1 MDKIIHLDEH
11 GNLPLSSNQ
20 MRLWIIYQQDKL
32 DPTYNLQIAFHL
44 KGAVD
49 IEILRQSMDT
59 LFKRHHSLFSVFKKR
74 DGIPYIS
81 ISPLPVVV
89 ELIDSSDL
97 PQESAREKILSFAG
111 DQSRIPF
118 DIENGPLFRIFLL
131 KESEQSY
138 FFCAIIH
145 HIIFDGF
152 SRRLF
157 VEELNRIYTGLKSGL
172 DDPIEPL
179 KFHSYDF
186 AALEK
191 EELAPD
197 KEKEL
202 IDYWKENLKECPP
215 ELKFPYDFPRSKHS
229 RGMGFRERFQI
240 SQENSQK
247 LRAFVKDSDTSVF
260 NALLSVMG
268 ILFQKSTGMNDICIG
283 IPVSNRRYAPSFK
296 ILGFFVDT
304 IPIRYVIDEANTF
317 REYLVRSTDVFKKA
331 VQNLLPFDKIVK
343 ALQPERIQGLNPFFQ
358 ISFSWINNFTIPMDL
373 GGITGER
380 VTIPKS
386 VSSFDITFFMW
397 ENGDLIEGEIEY
409 NIDLFSHDTIIRLR
423 DNFLT
428 LVKNL
433 VENPES
439 SIGSLPMIS
448 DEDRRMIDS
457 FNETQTIYPRDKT
470 IIQLFEEQVELFH
483 NKKALVFNDFTL
495 TYGEL
500 NEKTNQLSRA
510 LRNLGTGVND
520 PVCILLDRS
529 ADMIVAIFGILK
541 AGGAYVPIDPDYPR
555 QRKNFIIKDS
565 GCKILITKDKYIK
578 EIDDEIVKLS
588 FDSLD
593 LNIFEKSNIEGINGP
608 TDVAYIIYTSGTTGT
623 PKGSLIPHRGVVRL
637 VKHSCY
643 IEFTPED
650 NVLLVAAIV
659 FDASTEEIFGAL
671 LNGSTL
677 FIADKAT
684 ILDPK
689 ELGELLAE
697 NNITLTDIGAG
708 LFMQIAE
715 SHSEIFYKLKILI
728 LGGEVLS
735 APHVNKVR
743 KMNPSLIV
751 FNAYGPTEN
760 SCNSTAYKI
769 EKDFDSNIPIGK
781 PICNSTAYIFDK
793 YMNYQPIGIIGE
805 LYVGGDGLSKGYLNR
820 DDLNKK
826 SFVDHPYFP
835 GKRLYKTGDLARWIP
850 DGNIEFFGRM
860 DNQLKIRGIRIELE
874 EIESVL
880 CEIEGIKEAVVKPIK
895 LSLNDIRLVAF
906 LNVIEDFRVDYK
918 LVDTKLRSKL
928 PSYMVPSV
936 FKTVDSFPITING
949 KIDRKALL
957 IDFTEFNTE
966 EKEAYLEELSAT
978 QLKILKIWQDLIKI
992 KSIGI
997 DENFFDAGGTS
1008 FLAMQVVDRIE
1019 KEFHINLSLR
1029 SFFESP
1035 QIRSLAELTD
1045 LKINS
1050 AKSQVGNESLIKNKD
1065 DSHLIKGVL

>member
-1 MDKIIHLDEH
+1 MEKIIHLNEQE
-11 GNLPLSSNQ
+11 NLPLSSNQ
-20 MRLWIIYQQDKL
+20 IRLWIIYQQDKS

-49 IEILRQSMDT
+49 IEILRKSMDV
-59 LFKRHHSLFSVFKKR
+59 LFKRQHSLFSVFKQR

-81 ISPLPVVV
+81 IFPRPVVV
-89 ELIDSSDL
+89 ELIDFSDL
-97 PQESAREKILSFAG
+97 SRESARENILSFAG

-157 VEELNRIYTGLKSGL
+157 VEELNRIYTALKSGL
-172 DDPIEPL
+172 DDVIEPL

-186 AALEK
+186 AAIENEDFSQVK
-191 EELAPD
+191 EAEI
-197 KEKEL
+197 
-202 IDYWKENLKECPP
+202 IDYWKENLKGCPP
-215 ELKFPYDFPRSKHS
+215 ELKFPYDFPRGKQPS
-229 RGMGFRERFQI
+229 GLGFRERFQI
-240 SQENSQK
+240 SHEYSDK
-247 LRAFVKDSDTSVF
+247 LRSFVKDSDTSVF

-268 ILFQKSTGMNDICIG
+268 ILFQKSTGVNDICIG
-283 IPVSNRRYAPSFK
+283 IPVSNRRSAQSFK
-296 ILGFFVDT
+296 ILGFFVNT
-304 IPIRYVIDEANTF
+304 IPIRFLIDEGSTF
-317 REYLVRSTDVFKKA
+317 KEYLVQSTNVLKKA

-373 GGITGER
+373 GGVAGER

-428 LVKNL
+428 LIKNL
-433 VENPES
+433 VDNPQV

-448 DEDRRMIDS
+448 DEERKMIDG
-457 FNETQTIYPRDKT
+457 FNETQTVYPKEKT
-470 IIQLFEEQVELFH
+470 IVQLFEEQVKLFPDKEAVVY
-483 NKKALVFNDFTL
+483 NNISL
-495 TYGEL
+495 TYREL
-500 NEKTNQLSRA
+500 NEKTNQLARA
-510 LRNLGTGVND
+510 LRNSGIGAND

-529 ADMIVAIFGILK
+529 ADMIVGIYGILK

-555 QRKNFIIKDS
+555 QRKDFIIKDS
-565 GCKILITKDKYIK
+565 GCKVLITNDKFIK
-578 EIDDEIVKLS
+578 ETVDGIIKLS
-588 FDSLD
+588 FDSL
-593 LNIFEKSNIEGINGP
+593 IFNEYEKSNIKGINVP
-608 TDVAYIIYTSGTTGT
+608 SDLAYIIYTSGTTGI
-623 PKGSLIPHRGVVRL
+623 PKGTLIPHQGVVRL
-637 VKHSCY
+637 VKKSCY
-643 IEFTPED
+643 TEFTPED
-650 NVLLVAAIV
+650 RVLLVAAIV

-671 LNGSTL
+671 LNGATL
-677 FIADKAT
+677 YVADKTT
-684 ILDPK
+684 ILDPH
-689 ELGELLAE
+689 ELGALLAE
-697 NNITLTDIGAG
+697 KNITLTDIGAG
-708 LFMQIAE
+708 LFTQLAE
-715 SHSEIFYKLKILI
+715 SNADIFYKLKILI
-728 LGGEVLS
+728 LGGDVLS

-743 KMNPSLIV
+743 KVNPQLTVI
-751 FNAYGPTEN
+751 NAYGPTEN
-760 SCNSTAYKI
+760 SCNSTAYTI
-769 EKDFDSNIPIGK
+769 TKDFDSNIPIGK

-826 SFVDHPYFP
+826 SFLDHPYFP
-835 GKRLYKTGDLARWIP
+835 GKRLYKTGDLARWLP
-850 DGNIEFFGRM
+850 DGNIEFFGRI
-860 DNQLKIRGIRIELE
+860 DNQLKIRGFRIELE

-880 CEIEGIKEAVVKPIK
+880 CEIEGIKEAVVKPIN
-895 LSLNDIRLVAF
+895 LSPNDVRLAAF
-906 LNVIEDFRVDYK
+906 LNVAKDFHVDFK
-918 LVDTKLRSKL
+918 LVDTILRSKL

-949 KIDRKALL
+949 KIDRKALM
-957 IDFTEFNTE
+957 IDLTEFSIE
-966 EKEAYLEELSAT
+966 EKETNPEEISPT
-978 QLKILKIWQDLIKI
+978 QLKILRIWQDLIKT

-997 DENFFDAGGTS
+997 EENFFDAGGTS

-1035 QIRSLAELTD
+1035 KIRSLAELID
-1045 LKINS
+1045 
-1050 AKSQVGNESLIKNKD
+1050 AKLIPAEAAEGKKFQKKNKND
-1065 DSHLIKGVL
+1065 NNIIKGVI